1 MHYAKNIQGACAMGD
16 GGSLLD
22 VLMLSLPLAVIG
34 GVLLVLDGVKKEFE
48 TRAFFGVMCVVWA
61 GLMVGHRLHRGSYD
75 GNAENQDSAM
85 TEPAADAAAPAIASF
100 SNSYLLLKLG
110 DQTVSGDE
118 SMSLAD
124 TNARLEVI
132 CYEDISVG
140 ISAKQALPQTLKVTI
155 ESPDLEPGT
164 RIAESTY
171 DDENEGGFRR
181 IFKMNTRCD
190 LMDNATIVVEGLQSE
205 PAQVGTSAGN
215 KITVQLSK
223 K

>member
-1 MHYAKNIQGACAMGD
+1 MDD
-16 GGSLLD
+16 GGSLSS
-22 VLMLSLPLAVIG
+22 MLILSFPLAVIG

-48 TRAFFGVMCVVWA
+48 ARAFFGVMCVVWA
-61 GLMVGHRLHRGSYD
+61 GLMVGHHFNRGSYD
-75 GNAENQDSAM
+75 GSVANSDIAM
-85 TEPAADAAAPAIASF
+85 TEPAADAATPAMAYF

-118 SMSLAD
+118 SISLTG

-132 CYEDISVG
+132 CNEDISIG
-140 ISAKQALPQTLKVTI
+140 ISDMQALPQTLKVTI

-164 RIAESTY
+164 RLAEGTQ
-171 DDENEGGFRR
+171 DDQAENYFQR
-181 IFKMNTRCD
+181 IFKMDTRCD
-190 LMDNATIVVEGLQSE
+190 LIDNATIVVDGLQSE
-205 PAQVGTSAGN
+205 PAQANASASN